1 MAMRNSTKGFY
12 TLEAAIFLPLVLL
25 AVLSLGYFMRID
37 GMWENCI
44 HGAVDE
50 SAAVAAKA
58 YAGGASLTVGSKVK
72 NRITEDVGNLDQ
84 VDIKELRAMHSD
96 FYADSLTSY
105 RITAKETLQLPLGFQ
120 RAFTFQAGIKFRGF
134 VGIKNIVSP
143 MGTQGLETQV
153 AQNPVCIFPH
163 SGEKYHSEGCTY
175 VKATVESAVL
185 TDSIKRKYETC
196 ALCNSGDISAGSIV
210 FCFKG
215 EDTAYHRG
223 TCGTIKRR
231 TVVIDRSEAV
241 ERGYSPCSKCGGG

>member
-50 SAAVAAKA
+50 SAAAAAKA
-58 YAGGASLTVGSKVK
+58 YDGGASLTVGSKVK
-72 NRITEDVGNLDQ
+72 SRIMEDVSKLDQ
-84 VDIKELRAMHSD
+84 VEIKGLRVMHSD
-96 FYADSLTSY
+96 LYADSLTSY
-105 RITAKETLQLPLGFQ
+105 SITAKETLQLPLGFQ
-120 RAFTFQAGIKFRGF
+120 RAFTFQSGIKFRGF

-143 MGTQGLETQV
+143 MGAQGLETQA

-196 ALCNSGDISAGSIV
+196 ALCNSGDIPAGSIV